1 MTAFA
6 ELFIGGLMSGIVVG
20 LAALAI
26 TLVFGIARFPNAA
39 TGDAMTAG
47 AYVALS
53 VSAVTGSIITGGV
66 VSTLAGAALGVA
78 AYASV
83 FRKLARR
90 SSVANLLA
98 SIGIAF
104 VIRAVV
110 GLIFGYQQQMFELP
124 LVRPWRVLGI
134 RIQPNDLNLAV
145 VAATT
150 LATVFVILYATPI
163 GRRMRAVADDP
174 GLAQVSGISPSRVMV
189 ALWALAGSVSSV
201 AGVMYGVKTVI
212 SPEMGWNML
221 LPAFAAAILGGIGH
235 PIGAICAGVLLGT
248 LQEMATPFVGF
259 TYKIAIS
266 FVVLLIVL
274 LVRPQGLFGQAE
286 GAR

>member
-53 VSAVTGSIITGGV
+53 ASAVTGSTIIGGLIGA
-66 VSTLAGAALGVA
+66 LAGAALGVA
-78 AYASV
+78 AYALV
-83 FRKLARR
+83 FRKLAGR

-98 SIGIAF
+98 SIGVAF
-104 VIRAVV
+104 GIRAVV
-110 GLIFGYQQQMFELP
+110 GLNFGYQQQMFQLP
-124 LVRPWRVLGI
+124 LVRPWHVLGI
-134 RIQPNDLNLAV
+134 RIQPNDLDLAV
-145 VAATT
+145 VAAIT
-150 LATVFVILYATPI
+150 LAAVFIILYATPV

-189 ALWALAGSVSSV
+189 ALWALAGSVSSI
-201 AGVMYGVKTVI
+201 AGVMYGMKTVI
-212 SPEMGWNML
+212 TPEMGWNML

-274 LVRPQGLFGQAE
+274 LLRPQGLFSHAE